1 MKRRTSRIGMTLA
14 AVAGVAAVSASAASA
29 ASTPSFS
36 RCPTATPGVFAC
48 LDVNTTGGSIGANR
62 NSINVGGAIAIQGGI
77 RYDDA
82 VGDNVFVPPVSG
94 DALTGRPVTV
104 ASNIFGTG
112 LPFTLN
118 SVTAT
123 VQQVGPITFNYSS
136 FDITAPIRVRF
147 DNALLGSSCTIGS
160 AASPITLHLTTGI
173 TNPPAPNT
181 PIAGNGGTFADVPG
195 ADLAVQDVLE
205 VDNAYAVPAATSC
218 GAASRAAVTKIINK
232 QLGLPSPAGT
242 NTAQLTNDIYFK
254 FQ

>member
-36 RCPTATPGVFAC
+36 RCPSTTPGVFAC
-48 LDVNTTGGSIGANR
+48 LNVNTTGGSIGANR

-77 RYDDA
+77 RYNSDA
-82 VGDNVFVPPVSG
+82 DAFEFVPPASG

-123 VQQVGPITFNYSS
+123 VQQVGAVSFDYSS
-136 FDITAPIRVRF
+136 YDITAPIRVRF

-160 AASPITLHLTTGI
+160 AASPLTLHLTTGT

-181 PIAGNGGTFADVPG
+181 PISGNGGTFADVPG
-195 ADLAVQDVLE
+195 TDIAIQGAIQ

-218 GAASRAAVTKIINK
+218 GAASRATVTKIINK